1 MRLARFILSYILLS
15 IFALLVSIFLAQNI
29 RLEHLAFFG
38 LDFTFNFV
46 WMLLGAAAFGFLL
59 TLFLFLPSRI
69 ALSLHSRRLE
79 REAEQLAQHV
89 AWLQEQRED
98 LLARHEDLLT
108 DHQHLLHQHRRLLAD
123 YGAAVAERDQV
134 RTQLASLDTIRLRP
148 LRQNDAPAAGALI
161 PVPTASPVH
170 VESVPDK
177 AQTPH
182 ASPAASVST
191 TLQPAAESEPISAN
205 QDTSREHITQQTA
218 PTPQTPPLH
227 TTEPRIAVVIGLV
240 RRINAISERVGQ
252 RIGR

>member
-46 WMLLGAAAFGFLL
+46 WLLLGAAAFGFLL

-134 RTQLASLDTIRLRP
+134 RTQLASLDTIRLPPRRQYMWNPCLRRRRRLTHP
-148 LRQNDAPAAGALI
+148 LRPPCQPHCNQQRRVNRYPPTRI
-161 PVPTASPVH
+161 PRAS
-170 VESVPDK
+170 
-177 AQTPH
+177 T
-182 ASPAASVST
+182 
-191 TLQPAAESEPISAN
+191 
-205 QDTSREHITQQTA
+205 
-218 PTPQTPPLH
+218 
-227 TTEPRIAVVIGLV
+227 
-240 RRINAISERVGQ
+240 
-252 RIGR
+252 